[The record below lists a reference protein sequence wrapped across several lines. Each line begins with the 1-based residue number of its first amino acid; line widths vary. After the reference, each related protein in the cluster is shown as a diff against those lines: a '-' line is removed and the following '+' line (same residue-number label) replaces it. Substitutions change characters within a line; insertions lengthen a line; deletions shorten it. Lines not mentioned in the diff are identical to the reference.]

1 MNSILVS
8 IGVASLLTTLVI
20 LGPSGPFADRPALQN
35 AAPTLALV
43 GARIYPA
50 SDAPPIDDGVVII
63 DGDRIATVGPRATT
77 VAAAPERTIDCKGLV
92 IVGGFQNSHVHFTDS
107 RWADAKSQ
115 PAAKL
120 AAQLQEML
128 TRFGFTTVVDTASD
142 LENTQA
148 LRRRIEA
155 GEVAGPR
162 ILTAGA
168 ALYPPDGVPYYV
180 RESLPPDVVKLLLQP
195 ATPDEAVAAVRRDLA
210 GGADVIKLF
219 VGSWVE
225 RGKVLAMPDEIADA
239 ATAEAHRQGKMV
251 FVHPSNVAGL
261 EVALRARV
269 DVLAHTMDDGRGL
282 TPQHLARMRQQ
293 DIALVPTLELFG
305 GRYVWDVVD
314 QVRDYARLGGQ
325 ILFGTDVGY
334 LSDFDPTAEYELMAS
349 AGLGWRDIL
358 GSLTA
363 NPAQRFGEAN
373 TRGRIAPGQ
382 TADLVVLGT
391 DPVRAA
397 RAFADVHYTI
407 RRGRVIYTSTGHET
421 HKEF

>member
-1 MNSILVS
+1 
-8 IGVASLLTTLVI
+8 
-20 LGPSGPFADRPALQN
+20 
-35 AAPTLALV
+35 
-43 GARIYPA
+43 
-50 SDAPPIDDGVVII
+50 
-63 DGDRIATVGPRATT
+63 
-77 VAAAPERTIDCKGLV
+77 
-92 IVGGFQNSHVHFTDS
+92 
-107 RWADAKSQ
+107 
-115 PAAKL
+115 
-120 AAQLQEML
+120 
-128 TRFGFTTVVDTASD
+128 
-142 LENTQA
+142 
-148 LRRRIEA
+148 
-155 GEVAGPR
+155 
-162 ILTAGA
+162 
-168 ALYPPDGVPYYV
+168 
-180 RESLPPDVVKLLLQP
+180 
-195 ATPDEAVAAVRRDLA
+195 
-210 GGADVIKLF
+210 
-219 VGSWVE
+219 
-225 RGKVLAMPDEIADA
+225 
-239 ATAEAHRQGKMV
+239 
-251 FVHPSNVAGL
+251 
-261 EVALRARV
+261 VALRARV